1 MPRTMVDYSKSC
13 VYRIAW
19 KDTTYYVGST
29 TNFTNRKFQHK
40 YAAKDMKNEFKLYKF
55 IRDNGGWTDEWC
67 MVLVN
72 EYPDCKT
79 ANELHQYER
88 DAYDF
93 YKPEL
98 NIYKPALREIEKKY
112 VGEKDEKSV
121 HQCIPCGYLCCS
133 RSNLVK
139 HFSSKKHINKIQNPD
154 AVIIG
159 EFKCPNC
166 VKTYKGNTGLWAH
179 KKKCNAPEP
188 IIPIAHEIVTEVD
201 LHTKID
207 KLEKENNNLKELIIE
222 LVKNMQLK

>member
-19 KDTTYYVGST
+19 KDITYYVGST
-29 TNFTNRKFQHK
+29 TNFANRKCQHK
-40 YAAKDMKNEFKLYKF
+40 SAAKDVKNEFKLYKF
-55 IRDNGGWTDEWC
+55 IRNNGGWTDEWC

-72 EYPDCKT
+72 EYPDFKT

-98 NIYKPALREIEKKY
+98 NVNKPALRESEKSD
-112 VGEKDEKSV
+112 VGEKDKETV
-121 HQCIPCGYLCCS
+121 HQCIPCGCLCCS

-154 AVIIG
+154 AVIVG

-179 KKKCNAPEP
+179 KKKCNAPDP
-188 IIPIAHEIVTEVD
+188 IIPTAQEIVTEVD
-201 LHTKID
+201 LHAKID

-222 LVKNMQLK
+222 LVKNMQPK